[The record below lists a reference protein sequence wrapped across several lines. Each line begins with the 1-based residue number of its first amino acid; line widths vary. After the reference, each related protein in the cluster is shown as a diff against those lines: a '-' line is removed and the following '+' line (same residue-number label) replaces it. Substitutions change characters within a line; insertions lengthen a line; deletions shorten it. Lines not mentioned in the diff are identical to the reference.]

1 MWDENYEFN
10 FNCRSEV
17 NNRNEANV
25 LPCGKTK
32 LCRVL
37 NSFGMFTLI
46 PFGAA
51 GFV

>member
-1 MWDENYEFN
+1 MWNENYEFN

-17 NNRNEANV
+17 KNHGEANV

-37 NSFGMFTLI
+37 HSFGMFTLMTLR
-46 PFGAA
+46 AA
-51 GFV
+51 GFG